1 MRVKDEGRRTKGG
14 GQGAGWASGVLL
26 VVGLVSAGPVRV
38 VTTIPDL
45 ADWVRNV
52 GGNRV
57 RVQSL
62 LHGAENPHTYEPGPD
77 DARAVAGADLL
88 VRVGLG
94 LEEWL
99 DGLVVNSGNRKLTVL
114 TVADELPSVSFV
126 AAHDEHEHRLGNPHV
141 WLDPENAKVACSAIG
156 RELGRIDSA
165 GAGFYQVRVEQYQR
179 RLDRLTDTL
188 QKLVQ
193 ALTDRRLISHH
204 DAWPYFARRF
214 GFEVAGSIEPLP
226 GQEPSARYLAG
237 LVEMIRLQKV
247 RAICTEPQLP
257 REVPATLARETG
269 ARLVVLASTTGS
281 LPQAGTY
288 LKLLDYNVR
297 ALEHALDR

>member
-1 MRVKDEGRRTKGG
+1 MRTGDKGRR
-14 GQGAGWASGVLL
+14 AGWAGAVLL
-26 VVGLVSAGPVRV
+26 ALGLASAGPVRV

-45 ADWVRNV
+45 ADWARNV

-77 DARAVAGADLL
+77 DARAVAEADLL

-99 DGLVVNSGNRKLTVL
+99 DGLVTNARNRKQAVL
-114 TVADELPSVSFV
+114 TVAEELAPESFV
-126 AAHDEHEHRLGNPHV
+126 AAHDEHEHQLGNPHV
-141 WLDPENAKVACSAIG
+141 WLDPENAKAACSAIG

-165 GAGFYQVRVEQYQR
+165 GAAFYQARVEQYQR
-179 RLDRLTDTL
+179 RLDSLTNTL
-188 QKLVQ
+188 KGLVQ
-193 ALTDRRLISHH
+193 NLPDRRFIAHH

-214 GFEVAGSIEPLP
+214 GFEVIGSIEPLP
-226 GQEPSARYLAG
+226 GEEPSAKHLAG
-237 LVEMIRLQKV
+237 LVKMIRAEKV

-257 REVPATLARETG
+257 RDVPAALARETG
-269 ARLVVLASTTGS
+269 ASLVLLAPVTGS
-281 LPQAGTY
+281 LPQTSTY

-297 ALEHALDR
+297 TLVRALGQ